1 MKCFFAWTPAL
12 GFKLQFA
19 VCKVHSKVHGKV
31 QSKVYCKV
39 HSKVY
44 GKVHSKVH
52 SKEHSNAQTF
62 ITQVTC
68 TDKVGQE
75 TDISAESFE
84 IQQTRKY
91 K

>member
-1 MKCFFAWTPAL
+1 MKCFFAWTAAQ

-19 VCKVHSKVHGKV
+19 VGKVHSKVHGKM
-31 QSKVYCKV
+31 K
-39 HSKVY
+39 SKVY
-44 GKVHSKVH
+44 GKVHSKVYGKVH